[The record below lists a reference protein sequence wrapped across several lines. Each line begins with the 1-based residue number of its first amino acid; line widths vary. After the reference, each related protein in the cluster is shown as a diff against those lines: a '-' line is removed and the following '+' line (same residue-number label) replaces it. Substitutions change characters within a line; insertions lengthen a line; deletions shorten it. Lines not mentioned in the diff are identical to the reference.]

1 MASSSSAKKK
11 KQKIQWDRSKFV
23 SEEAQIRYYESVE
36 GRPLIAERGLTI
48 TQGGFPALWST
59 IQQRGWGAFCA
70 QPSPAVV
77 PLVREFYANAPAH
90 ENGKVFVRGKRVSF
104 SGKAINKLF
113 GLPEIGRDGYTTY
126 YEEDQVDYQ
135 AVLQEIAVPGTTWK
149 TTEGRPVTFKSI
161 GLKKDC
167 KAWHYFV
174 GARLMPVRHMS
185 DVTKERAVLIY
196 CIVTGRSVDVGH
208 FISAQIEN
216 CYKQQSMSLFFP
228 SVVTALCV
236 ASGVQF
242 EAYEETLAP
251 MAALNDIKILRMK
264 DVVRMNPVV
273 HGPPVAPP
281 LSRPLS
287 MPAQLERLDGRIQQ
301 LQDYMVACQN
311 ANAAM
316 LRQIAQVMGV
326 DVTQFPP
333 NPVFPGTSSHDAT
346 GSSAAADA
354 GDDDETMDEEEL

>member
-1 MASSSSAKKK
+1 MATSNISKKRK
-11 KQKIQWDRSKFV
+11 TKGVWDRSKFV
-23 SEEAQIRYYESVE
+23 SEEAQNRYHESVE

-48 TQGGFPALWST
+48 TQEGFPELWNN

-77 PLVREFYANAPAH
+77 SLVREFYANAPAH
-90 ENGKVFVRGKRVSF
+90 EKGKVFVRGKRVSF
-104 SGKAINKLF
+104 SWTAINKLF
-113 GLPEIGRDGYTTY
+113 ALPEIGRDGYSTY

-149 TTEGRPVTFKSI
+149 TTAGQPVTFKSI

-174 GARLMPVRHMS
+174 GARLMPVRHLS

-196 CIVTGRSVDVGH
+196 CLATGRSVDVGH
-208 FISAQIEN
+208 FMSAQIEH

-228 SVVTALCV
+228 SLITALCV

-242 EAYEETLAP
+242 EASEETLAP
-251 MAALNDIKILRMK
+251 MAALTDNKILRMK

-273 HGPPVAPP
+273 PGPPVVLP
-281 LSRPLS
+281 LARPLS
-287 MPAQLERLDGRIQQ
+287 MPAQLERLDGRLQQ
-301 LQDYMVACQN
+301 LQEYVVACQT

-316 LRQIAQVMGV
+316 LRQFAQVMGV
-326 DVTQFPP
+326 DVAQFPP
-333 NPVFPGTSSHDAT
+333 SPVFPGTSSHDAT

-354 GDDDETMDEEEL
+354 GDEDDDMEADED